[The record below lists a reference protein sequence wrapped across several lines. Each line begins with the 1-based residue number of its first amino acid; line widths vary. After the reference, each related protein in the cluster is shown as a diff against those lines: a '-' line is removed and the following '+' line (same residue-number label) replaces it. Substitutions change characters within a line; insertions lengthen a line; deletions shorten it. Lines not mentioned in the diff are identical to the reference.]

1 MDQYPTNLLKRR
13 AIPGSFR
20 SRAVESALKNRKRI
34 AHSGLWLT
42 LAAPAK
48 LAARTAPKKPDLPYH
63 SGPNDAITDVPGI
76 LVGNYTVTKRTHR
89 GTTVILPSDS
99 AGGICA
105 MSVRGSNPVT
115 IGESTFAPVN
125 IGEECDAIVVTG
137 GSFFGLAAVPGVV
150 NFLDEHGRGVH
161 TRAGIVPI
169 VAAAVIYDLPVGDAS
184 VHPQASWGY
193 EAAKAAKA
201 GPVPEGNVGAGAGA
215 TVGKSPG
222 GIRLKGGLGTAS
234 AVLPEGAAVG
244 VLVVVNALGDV
255 VNPMTGKFYAAAG
268 GYDRVLFR
276 NEYVPPEP
284 GRGLKQAA
292 RAVENTTLIVI
303 ATNALLTKT
312 QLTKV
317 AELAHDGLARAVRPS
332 HTMLD
337 GDTAIAISVGW
348 SKRIKLHASY
358 PGEEVDRVGGA
369 VGDLVV
375 RAILKAIESAHSVP
389 GWPSYRAWL
398 RAHPQRP

>member
-1 MDQYPTNLLKRR
+1 MRLT
-13 AIPGSFR
+13 
-20 SRAVESALKNRKRI
+20 
-34 AHSGLWLT
+34 LWLAAA
-42 LAAPAK
+42 AAPASLK
-48 LAARTAPKKPDLPYH
+48 AQAKQSKPDLPYH
-63 SGPNDAITDVPGI
+63 AGPNDAITDVPGI

-89 GTTVILPSDS
+89 GTTVILPSDP

-115 IGESTFAPVN
+115 IGDSIFAPVN
-125 IGEECDAIVVTG
+125 IGQECDAIVVTG

-150 NFLDEHGRGVH
+150 NFLYEQGRGVH
-161 TRAGIVPI
+161 TRAGVVPI
-169 VAAAVIYDLPVGDAS
+169 VPAAVIYDLPVGDAS
-184 VHPQASWGY
+184 VHPEASWGY
-193 EAAKAAKA
+193 EAAKAAKG
-201 GPVPEGNVGAGAGA
+201 GPVPQGDVGAGAGA

-234 AVLPEGAAVG
+234 AVLPEGAVVG

-255 VNPMTGKFYAAAG
+255 INPATGKFYAVAG
-268 GYDRVLFR
+268 GYDRALFR
-276 NEYVPPEP
+276 NQYVPPKIP
-284 GRGLKQAA
+284 ARRPKQAA
-292 RAVENTTLIVI
+292 RADENTTLMVI

-369 VGDLVV
+369 AGDLVV
-375 RAILKAIESAHSVP
+375 RAILKAIKSARSIP
-389 GWPSYRAWL
+389 GWPSYHAWL
-398 RAHPQRP
+398 RARPRRP